1 MEERRSHVVFTEIAR
16 QASNKLGTPH
26 AFAFACGVVILWAVT
41 GPMFGYSDT
50 WQLIINTGTTIVTF
64 LMVFLV
70 QSTQNRDA
78 RALHLKLDE
87 MLRSIGAARNKLID
101 LENCTDEE
109 LDQMERQFKALR
121 AREDRRVK
129 TYKRGEAS

>member
-1 MEERRSHVVFTEIAR
+1 MPPGGPPACSAR
-16 QASNKLGTPH
+16 PV
-26 AFAFACGVVILWAVT
+26 AFALACATILVWGVT
-41 GPMFGYSDT
+41 GPLFGYSDT

-70 QSTQNRDA
+70 QNTQNRDA

-87 MLRSIGAARNKLID
+87 LLRSMKDARNRLIN

-109 LDQMERQFKALR
+109 IDQIERQFKALR
-121 AREDRRVK
+121 RREERNKVSVPHG
-129 TYKRGEAS
+129 TPGA